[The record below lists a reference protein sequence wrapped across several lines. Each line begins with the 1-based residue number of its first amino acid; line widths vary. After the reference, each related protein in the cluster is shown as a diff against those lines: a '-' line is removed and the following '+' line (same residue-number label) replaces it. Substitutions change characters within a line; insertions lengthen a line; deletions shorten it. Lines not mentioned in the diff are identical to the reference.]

1 MRRGSCLWGALA
13 QETIMIDT
21 TENAETKMI
30 EFFISKDSFVDL
42 TCNRHYIG
50 YDGVPTYEIMFTG

>member
-1 MRRGSCLWGALA
+1 
-13 QETIMIDT
+13 MIDT

-42 TCNRHYIG
+42 TYNRHYIS
-50 YDGVPTYEIMFTG
+50 YDEVPTYKIMFTG

>member
-1 MRRGSCLWGALA
+1 
-13 QETIMIDT
+13 MIDT

-42 TCNRHYIG
+42 TYNRRYIG
-50 YDGVPTYEIMFTG
+50 YDEGSTYEIMFTG